1 MRAWLRQKLINILID
16 DGTEPEKNAR
26 QRPATINRANRGGS
40 GSISVNFGGELCD
53 DSPSGI
59 DLPDPIVFKVQAVSG
74 GTVVESKWFDY
85 KKDEQRIKL
94 HIITQDENLS
104 ESIGK
109 IVTMELL
116 QK

>member
-1 MRAWLRQKLINILID
+1 MRNWLRQRLINILVD
-16 DGTEPEKNAR
+16 TGNQGAR
-26 QRPATINRANRGGS
+26 QRPARLS
-40 GSISVNFGGELCD
+40 SQGSISVSFD
-53 DSPSGI
+53 DDI
-59 DLPDPIVFKVQAVSG
+59 AEVDRLELPDPIVFKVQAVSG

>member
-1 MRAWLRQKLINILID
+1 MKNWLRQRLLTFLID
-16 DGTEPEKNAR
+16 AEPS
-26 QRPATINRANRGGS
+26 RPTRIGRGNI
-40 GSISVNFGGELCD
+40 SISLGDEELCD

-59 DLPDPIVFKVQAVSG
+59 DLPDPIIFKVQAVSG
-74 GTVVESKWFDY
+74 ETIVESRWYDY
-85 KKDEQRIKL
+85 KKDENRVKL
-94 HIITQDENLS
+94 HIITQEENLS

>member
-1 MRAWLRQKLINILID
+1 MRNWIRQKLINILIG
-16 DGTEPEKNAR
+16 DGSEPERGAR
-26 QRPATINRANRGGS
+26 QKPATLNHRTRGN
-40 GSISVNFGGELCD
+40 ISVCLEDGFD
-53 DSPSGI
+53 DSPDGI

-74 GTVVESKWFDY
+74 GTVVESKWYDH

>member
-1 MRAWLRQKLINILID
+1 MVAGPKSMKNWLRQQLLGFLTNTEDNRLSRISRGNI
-16 DGTEPEKNAR
+16 
-26 QRPATINRANRGGS
+26 
-40 GSISVNFGGELCD
+40 SISLGDELCD
-53 DSPSGI
+53 DSPSSI

-74 GTVVESKWFDY
+74 GTIVESKWYDY
-85 KKDEQRIKL
+85 KKDEQRVKL
-94 HIITQDENLS
+94 HIITQEENLS